1 MKQKIWDIFAVQ
13 DDDLL
18 SAIMPAATN
27 ETALSEYYE
36 LVSGDLSTDELQKI
50 FQYYYA
56 DRKEKSRTIHQ
67 PPSQN
72 FALLRPKQTGTP
84 YMTCALAAER

>member
-18 SAIMPAATN
+18 SAIMSAATN

-56 DRKEKSRTIHQ
+56 EIGRAHV
-67 PPSQN
+67 
-72 FALLRPKQTGTP
+72 
-84 YMTCALAAER
+84 